1 MTVEKLVVCSE
12 TTTPAELAAPASWK
26 APAIAPRE
34 SASVTGKSG
43 SVSPG
48 PIAIWARC
56 ASYPLRWNA
65 TVRVPR
71 MAPDSD
77 QLPSASVCVDN
88 DVPSMATSVPDRSD
102 PPASRSALPVTVAG
116 SGERTTGTT
125 CATSCATI
133 VTAPEALWYPGLS
146 YATA

>member
-1 MTVEKLVVCSE
+1 MPDTLTIVPELRVLEQGLSSLLLAEGLLGVAAFKSVV
-12 TTTPAELAAPASWK
+12 
-26 APAIAPRE
+26 R
-34 SASVTGKSG
+34 
-43 SVSPG
+43 
-48 PIAIWARC
+48 
-56 ASYPLRWNA
+56 
-65 TVRVPR
+65 
-71 MAPDSD
+71 
-77 QLPSASVCVDN
+77 
-88 DVPSMATSVPDRSD
+88 SMATSVPDRSD